1 MPTRI
6 IAETPPRLSP
16 DLIARFA
23 AVPVAVVV
31 DLLEGKTQ
39 VDPAI
44 RPLRRIAG
52 GPTLLGSAVTAV
64 CDPKDYGAVHH
75 AIAVAEAGDVVV
87 IDGGGRS
94 DVAMIGDLLSTAAR
108 RKGIVGLVADGAV
121 RDTGILG
128 GWDDFLVFTRHVT
141 ARGPASKDGGTVDAP
156 ATIGGAKIHPRDL
169 ILGDD
174 DGVVVIP
181 RAAAE
186 ELIAKA
192 EERTQAEIGW
202 EKRLSAGETTL
213 AVFGVPDAIRG

>member
-6 IAETPPRLSP
+6 IAETPPRLSA
-16 DLIARFA
+16 DLIKRFA

-31 DLLEGKTQ
+31 DLLEGRTQ

-52 GPTLLGSAVTAV
+52 GPSLLGSAVTAS

-87 IDGGGRS
+87 IDAGGRS

-128 GWDDFLVFTRHVT
+128 GWSDFAVFTRHVT

-156 ATIGGAKIHPRDL
+156 VTIGGAPVRPRDL

-181 RAAAE
+181 REAAE
-186 ELIAKA
+186 DLIAKA
-192 EERTQAEIGW
+192 EERAQAEIGW

-213 AVFGVPDAIRG
+213 AVFGVPDAVRG

>member
-6 IAETPPRLSP
+6 IGDTPPRLP
-16 DLIARFA
+16 AELIARFA

-31 DLLEGKTQ
+31 DLLEGRTQ

-52 GPTLLGSAVTAV
+52 GPTLLGSAVTAC
-64 CDPKDYGAVHH
+64 CDPQDYGAVHH

-87 IDGGGRS
+87 IDAGGRR

-128 GWDDFLVFTRHVT
+128 GWGDFAVFTRHVT

-156 ATIGGAKIHPRDL
+156 ATIGGAPVRPRDL

-174 DGVVVIP
+174 DGIVVIP
-181 RAAAE
+181 REAAE
-186 ELIAKA
+186 GLIAKA
-192 EERTQAEIGW
+192 EERAQAEIGW
-202 EKRLSAGETTL
+202 ERRLAAGETTL
-213 AVFGVPDAIRG
+213 AVFGVPDAVRA

>member
-6 IAETPPRLSP
+6 IAETPPRLP
-16 DLIARFA
+16 ADLIARFS

-31 DLLEGKTQ
+31 DLLEGRTQ

-52 GPTLLGSAVTAV
+52 GPALLGSAVTAL
-64 CDPKDYGAVHH
+64 CEPKDYGAVHH

-87 IDGGGRS
+87 IDAGGRG

-128 GWDDFLVFTRHVT
+128 GWGDFAVFTRHVT
-141 ARGPASKDGGTVDAP
+141 ARGPASKDGGTVNA
-156 ATIGGAKIHPRDL
+156 AVTIGGAPVRPGDL

-181 RAAAE
+181 REAADG
-186 ELIAKA
+186 LIAKA
-192 EERTQAEIGW
+192 EERARAEIGW

-213 AVFGVPDAIRG
+213 AVFAVPDAVRG

>member
-6 IAETPPRLSP
+6 VAETPPRLP
-16 DLIARFA
+16 ADLIARFA

-31 DLLEGKTQ
+31 DLLEGRTQ

-52 GPTLLGSAVTAV
+52 GPSLLGSAVTAL

-75 AIAVAEAGDVVV
+75 AIAVAQAGDVVV
-87 IDGGGRS
+87 IDAGGRS

-108 RKGIVGLVADGAV
+108 RKGIVGLLVDGAV

-128 GWDDFLVFTRHVT
+128 GWSDFSVFTRHVT
-141 ARGPASKDGGTVDAP
+141 ARGPASKDGGTVDA
-156 ATIGGAKIHPRDL
+156 AVTIGGAPVRPRDL

-181 RAAAE
+181 REAAE
-186 ELIAKA
+186 GLIARA
-192 EERTQAEIGW
+192 EERAEAEIGW

-213 AVFGVPDAIRG
+213 AVFAVPDAVRG

>member
-6 IAETPPRLSP
+6 IAETPPRLSAE
-16 DLIARFA
+16 LIKRFA

-31 DLLEGKTQ
+31 DLLEGRTQ

-52 GPTLLGSAVTAV
+52 GPSLLGSAVTAS

-87 IDGGGRS
+87 IDAGGRS

-108 RKGIVGLVADGAV
+108 RKGIVGLLADGAV

-128 GWDDFLVFTRHVT
+128 GWSDFSVFTR
-141 ARGPASKDGGTVDAP
+141 
-156 ATIGGAKIHPRDL
+156 
-169 ILGDD
+169 LGDD

-181 RAAAE
+181 REAAE
-186 ELIAKA
+186 GLIARA
-192 EERTQAEIGW
+192 EERAQAEIGW

-213 AVFGVPDAIRG
+213 AVFGVPDAVRG